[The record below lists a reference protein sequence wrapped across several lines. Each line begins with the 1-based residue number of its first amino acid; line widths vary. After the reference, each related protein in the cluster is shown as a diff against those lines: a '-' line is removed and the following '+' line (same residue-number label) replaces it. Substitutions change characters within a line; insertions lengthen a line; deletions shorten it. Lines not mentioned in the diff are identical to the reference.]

1 MPVDI
6 LQGDVFSCLDT
17 LPSNHV
23 HTIVTS
29 PPYWGLRDYG
39 VVGQIGMEPTPQ
51 EHVETM
57 VRLCR
62 ELRRVL
68 RPDGLLWMN
77 YGDMWASSVNGR
89 SASDTKAAG
98 NDDRTFRDKPF
109 STVVG
114 GLKAKDLVG
123 MPWRIALA
131 LQADGW
137 WLRDCVIWHKPNPM
151 PSSVKSR
158 CTPAYEYVFMLAKS
172 EKYYFDHAAIK
183 EPIAESSKKRY
194 AQATIDTQQ
203 GGFKQDQ
210 YESGIAGAR
219 VRSRRPNE
227 IIKSLA
233 ADGQE
238 MRAKRNVWTI
248 PTQPVK
254 EAHFATFPERLVE
267 PCILAGAPSGGTV
280 LDPFFGSG
288 TTGVVAQRLGRNCI
302 GIELNPAYIEIA
314 RARLAAL
321 AADTTNSKG
330 GDRYGEEGK
339 RRSQVLAHESDESGG
354 VFG

>member
-1 MPVDI
+1 
-6 LQGDVFSCLDT
+6 LDT